1 MTVSVDDNNGGSDS
15 IDVTLDVTDVDEP
28 PIRPDAPGVTGHST
42 DVNKLLLTLTRPNNT
57 NRPNI
62 SGYRVRLHAPGFGW
76 TTLGWNTGLNPTID
90 SAISG
95 ARYTVQY
102 RARNNEGEGPWSPSG
117 FGSTKAHATGVPD
130 ISGTAEVG
138 QTLTAG
144 TSGISDGNGKSKA
157 ENGET
162 GFAYTYQWVRR
173 VSGTDSNISGATSRT
188 YTLTAADEGNKVKV
202 KARFTDNA
210 GYAEG
215 PLTSNAFPSTGTI
228 AAEPDPVLSFENSSI
243 TVGENAGPATLTV
256 ELDKTSTDPVT
267 VDFATSDLGIIAT
280 HATAGEDYTATSGT
294 LTFMSGQTSKTITIP
309 ILNDTDYEPSERFRV
324 TLSNAVGRHAAGI
337 PVGTGQHYRRRD
349 GAEGINGGRH
359 RR

>member
-1 MTVSVDDNNGGSDS
+1 M
-15 IDVTLDVTDVDEP
+15 
-28 PIRPDAPGVTGHST
+28 
-42 DVNKLLLTLTRPNNT
+42 
-57 NRPNI
+57 
-62 SGYRVRLHAPGFGW
+62 
-76 TTLGWNTGLNPTID
+76 
-90 SAISG
+90 
-95 ARYTVQY
+95 QY

-130 ISGTAEVG
+130 ITGTAEVAE
-138 QTLTAG
+138 TLTAG

-215 PLTSNAFPSTGTI
+215 PLTSSAFPATGTV
-228 AAEPDPVLSFENSSI
+228 APEPDPQLSYANNNI
-243 TVGENAGPATLTV
+243 TVGENAGPATVTV
-256 ELDKTSTDPVT
+256 ELDRTGTATVT
-267 VDFATSDLGIIAT
+267 VDFATSDLGIIST
-280 HATAGEDYTATSGT
+280 HATAGEDYTASSGT
-294 LTFMSGQTSKTITIP
+294 LAFTSGQTSKMITIP
-309 ILNDTDYEPSERFRV
+309 ILNDDDYEQPERFRV
-324 TLSNAVGRHAAGI
+324 TLSNACRRNAAGN
-337 PVGTGQHYRRRD
+337 PFGKYQYYRRRD
-349 GAEGINGGRH
+349 SAEGIDGGRH